1 MDVFETL
8 CQSPAV
14 FRMVVSWGQSCFFFI
29 FINNLPEVIN
39 VCFKM
44 FADDS
49 KMYGRVTTIDQAG
62 LLQDSFNNAVKWA
75 EDWQMF
81 FNYSK
86 CKHLHIGSHE
96 LISEYFMY
104 TEVETF
110 KIQNVNSEN
119 DLGLNV
125 DRGLKFSEHINNK
138 ISKANEILGRIS

>member
-1 MDVFETL
+1 
-8 CQSPAV
+8 
-14 FRMVVSWGQSCFFFI
+14 MVVDGCFSNFVQVTSGIPQGSVLGPILFVI
-29 FINNLPEVIN
+29 FINDLPEVIN

-62 LLQDSFNNAVKWA
+62 LVQDGINNVVKWA
-75 EDWQMF
+75 EDWQMI

-86 CKHLHIGSHE
+86 CKQLHIGSHE

-104 TEVETF
+104 RELETC

-119 DLGLNV
+119 DLGLIV
-125 DRGLKFSEHINNK
+125 DRGLKVSEHINNK
-138 ISKANEILGRIS
+138 ISKANKI